1 MNDGVSLNI
10 SMILA
15 VAFDGFLGAGPPPV
29 FLCSFPKS
37 ENSFFAVEVK
47 FFHLSRTSWA
57 VRYAPPTAFTAS
69 VISSHAV
76 FFFALVTLLENLDR
90 IRSRFSST
98 FFCQHGYLRVGP
110 ISFAWPLLF
119 SFLHLRNCSDTGR
132 HIENNHISH
141 KEELH
146 YGIIISD

>member
-29 FLCSFPKS
+29 YLCSFLMS

-57 VRYAPPTAFTAS
+57 VRYATPTAFTAS

-76 FFFALVTLLENLDR
+76 FFFALVMLLENLDR

-98 FFCQHGYLRVGP
+98 FSVNTVISELDQLVLRGRFCFPFYICETVATLDA
-110 ISFAWPLLF
+110 ILKTIT
-119 SFLHLRNCSDTGR
+119 FLTKRN
-132 HIENNHISH
+132 
-141 KEELH
+141 
-146 YGIIISD
+146 GIMG